1 MMGVTNGNFNLVIY
15 YFSSA
20 FDKPKV
26 GEVVILFVFG
36 S

>member
-26 GEVVILFVFG
+26 GEMILFVFG

>member
-26 GEVVILFVFG
+26 GEMTFFVFG

>member
-1 MMGVTNGNFNLVIY
+1 MMGVSNGNFNLVIY
-15 YFSSA
+15 YVSSA

-26 GEVVILFVFG
+26 GEMILFEFG

>member
-20 FDKPKV
+20 YVTPH
-26 GEVVILFVFG
+26 VVEIILYGFV

>member
-20 FDKPKV
+20 FDKLKV
-26 GEVVILFVFG
+26 GEMILFVFG